1 MEPVCSGQIEIGFI
15 DRGHFDLWRK
25 AVQDSEHF
33 LRALTVALGVPFD
46 ENRVRAQFRGGAQRQ
61 GAKALSPTGMLRRD
75 NAALIRFP
83 AHHDRFP
90 FQRRVEQ
97 LFNGDEE
104 RVHVD
109 MADQAWHTLV
119 GKRHEVSST
128 VVASMDWC
136 QKMLKRSRRT

>member
-61 GAKALSPTGMLRRD
+61 GGIAERTLNLRASYD
-75 NAALIRFP
+75 AAETTPR
-83 AHHDRFP
+83 
-90 FQRRVEQ
+90 
-97 LFNGDEE
+97 
-104 RVHVD
+104 
-109 MADQAWHTLV
+109 
-119 GKRHEVSST
+119 
-128 VVASMDWC
+128 
-136 QKMLKRSRRT
+136 